1 MDMKKL
7 LMAFIVVAAALGVA
21 GNSSALLFQLDS
33 YDVSLRDK
41 DPGLVLYWSPIL
53 ATPAGGNYEVGDT
66 DSFKLFKIGTRETT
80 VNLSD
85 DTKNYPISVT
95 FNFSSPEVDGVVT
108 GKTDGVW
115 LLDIGRV
122 RWDGPALFS
131 FGGTGLFSIAL
142 SDEWF
147 GTPGCAEVW
156 ANFKYE
162 AAPVPE
168 PATMLLLGSGLLGL
182 AGYGRKKFKK

>member
-1 MDMKKL
+1 MKKM
-7 LMAFIVVAAALGVA
+7 LMAFIVAAATLCVA
-21 GNSSALLFQLDS
+21 GNSSALHFQLDS
-33 YDVSLRDK
+33 YDVDLRDK
-41 DPGLVLYWSPIL
+41 DPGLVLYWEPIL
-53 ATPAGGNYEVGDT
+53 ATPAVADFEVGDT
-66 DSFKLFKIGTRETT
+66 YSFALFKIGTREST
-80 VNLSD
+80 VNWWD
-85 DTKNYPISVT
+85 DRKDYPISVS
-95 FNFSSPEVDGVVT
+95 FDFSSPEVDGTVS

-122 RWDGPALFS
+122 QWNAPALFS